1 MRYIDFHT
9 HWSPTHTHGIVAICN
24 LDLFGNSTVED
35 DRYYT
40 VGIHPWESH
49 RPNVYEY
56 LERVEKFLNS
66 KQVIGLGEVGLDK
79 LRGTRLEVQI
89 KLFSQQVELAQL
101 KGKPTIVHC
110 VRAWDEL
117 IALRKKY
124 PEQPSWAVHGFSGS
138 PQLAGQLLNAGFY
151 LSVGAALLKGS
162 GKIRE
167 TLTHIPL
174 NMLFLETD
182 DSGVDIRSIYRDAAR
197 LLGIAEVVL
206 IEQLNQNFTRFFEEK
221 VDLQLHNHTNK

>member
-9 HWSPTHTHGIVAICN
+9 HWSPTHTYGIVAVCN

-56 LERVEKFLNS
+56 LKQVEKILDS

-79 LRGTRLEVQI
+79 LRGAGLGVQLE
-89 KLFSQQVELAQL
+89 LFSLQVELAQL
-101 KGKPTIVHC
+101 KGKPIIVHC
-110 VRAWDEL
+110 VRALDEL
-117 IALRKKY
+117 IALRKRY
-124 PEQPSWAVHGFSGS
+124 PEKPSWAVHGFSGS

-167 TLTHIPL
+167 TLPHIPL
-174 NMLFLETD
+174 NRLFLETD
-182 DSGVDIRSIYRDAAR
+182 DSGVDIRSIYRDAAG
-197 LLGIAEVVL
+197 LLGIDEVEL

-221 VDLQLHNHTNK
+221 VDLQLHNQTKK